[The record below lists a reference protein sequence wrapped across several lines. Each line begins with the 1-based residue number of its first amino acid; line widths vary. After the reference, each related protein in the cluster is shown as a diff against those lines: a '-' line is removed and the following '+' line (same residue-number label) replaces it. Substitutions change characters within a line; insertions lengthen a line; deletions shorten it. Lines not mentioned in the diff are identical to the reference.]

1 MSPYEHVE
9 NIIKTSSKSFYKAFS
24 YLPEEKAKAVYA
36 IYGFCR
42 VADDAVD
49 EENNPEK
56 LKDLEKKLKSLFQGQ
71 NASDPLFIALQDT
84 FKKFPSEIKPYL
96 DLLAGLKKDYETF
109 ALKTEKEFDEYCYSV
124 ASTVGLMLLPVIAQ
138 EKLKTDKEK
147 LTQVAIELGK
157 AMQIT
162 NILRDVKEDLEKNR
176 LYLPE
181 EALKKYN
188 VLEKTLRTGTL
199 TPEYKALIIDFMDR
213 AHEKYQV
220 FYDHAHLF
228 DKEALKPTY
237 LSAKFYQGILYE
249 IEKRGYDNLT
259 KRVYVST
266 FKKWKLMRQAH
277 KELAK
282 KGL

>member
-1 MSPYEHVE
+1 MTPYEYVE
-9 NIIKTSSKSFYKAFS
+9 NIIKNASLSFYKAFS
-24 YLPEEKAKAVYA
+24 QLPDEKAKAVYA

-49 EENNPEK
+49 EDHNPEK
-56 LKDLEKKLKSLFQGQ
+56 LLELESELKNIFAGKPSK
-71 NASDPLFIALQDT
+71 DPLFIALKDT
-84 FKKFPSEIKPYL
+84 FDKFPSDITPYIE
-96 DLLAGLKKDYETF
+96 LLHGLKKDYETSVIE
-109 ALKTEKEFDEYCYSV
+109 TEKEFDEYCYSV
-124 ASTVGLMLLPVIAQ
+124 ASTVGLMLLPVIAK
-138 EKLKTDKEK
+138 EKLKTDEKKLKE
-147 LTQVAIELGK
+147 VAIELGK

-162 NILRDVKEDLEKNR
+162 NILRDVKEDLTKMR
-176 LYLPE
+176 TYLPK

-188 VLEKTLRTGTL
+188 VLEKTMRTGTM

-213 AHEKYQV
+213 AQAKYQV

-228 DKEALKPTY
+228 DQEAIKPTY
-237 LSAKFYQGILYE
+237 LSAKFYQAILFE

-259 KRVYVST
+259 KRVYVSK
-266 FKKWKLMRQAH
+266 FKKWKLMRQAD